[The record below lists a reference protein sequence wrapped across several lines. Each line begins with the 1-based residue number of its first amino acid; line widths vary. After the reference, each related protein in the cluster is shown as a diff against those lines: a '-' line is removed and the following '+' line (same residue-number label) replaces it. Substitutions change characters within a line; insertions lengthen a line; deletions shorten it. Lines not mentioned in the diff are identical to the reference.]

1 MSPGR
6 PASARCVQP
15 GGMSHSDLVHD
26 LVGVV
31 VGLAVDEWPMHGSM
45 ADRAA
50 GAAALA
56 VGETAILAA
65 PPLPLAGVPMRL
77 VGM

>member
-1 MSPGR
+1 
-6 PASARCVQP
+6 
-15 GGMSHSDLVHD
+15 MSHSDLVHD

-65 PPLPLAGVPMRL
+65 PPLAFSRCSNAACKD
-77 VGM
+77 VGPEGASAK